1 MTKLEWALA
10 GTLCM
15 FFAVGFAGHL
25 ILATRPLMHGLTPFA
40 LLFTAGVVAVPLVRE
55 RAAGAALWA
64 LAAYTVG
71 FAFEAV
77 GVATGLIFGPYFYG
91 TVLGPKLFEVPL
103 IIGLN
108 WALVILGSVSL
119 TTRFIRQPVAA
130 AAVAGALTAGFDW
143 ALEPVAISSG
153 YWTWATSAIPL
164 RNYVA
169 WFLIAALLAFLYA
182 WRKVSVRSPLPS
194 VALAVQLVFFALLRL
209 AGP

>member
-1 MTKLEWALA
+1 MTRLEWALA
-10 GTLCM
+10 GTLGV

-25 ILATRPLMHGLTPFA
+25 IPATRPLMHGLTPFA
-40 LLFTAGVVAVPLVRE
+40 LLFTAGVVAVPLVGE

-64 LAAYTVG
+64 LAAYAVG

-77 GVATGLIFGPYFYG
+77 GVATGLIFGPYSYG

-130 AAVAGALTAGFDW
+130 AAVAGALTAVFDW
-143 ALEPVAISSG
+143 VLEPVAISSG
-153 YWTWATSAIPL
+153 YWTWSTSAIPL

-194 VALAVQLVFFALLRL
+194 VALAVQLVFFALLRIL
-209 AGP
+209 IV